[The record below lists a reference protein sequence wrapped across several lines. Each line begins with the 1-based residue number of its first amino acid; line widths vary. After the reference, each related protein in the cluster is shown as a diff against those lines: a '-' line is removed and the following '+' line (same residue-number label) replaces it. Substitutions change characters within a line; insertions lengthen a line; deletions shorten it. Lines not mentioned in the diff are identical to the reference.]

1 MHDAGIHGFYLMPIK
16 SVSDEAQFQGD
27 SEQLSDNWW
36 RHIDHTFHIAD
47 SLHLQMGIHFSDGF
61 ALGGGPWIKPEESMQ
76 RIVWSDTVVEL
87 GNKECR
93 IKNKESLGNK
103 ECRIKNKELR
113 RRDAMAQA
121 DSSLSMHNAQC
132 RKHNDE
138 CAMAR
143 ADSLFFILHSL
154 FPKDSSLI
162 AVYAYPAKYYD
173 PRKPKSSVAFPFRS
187 ADSCAITM
195 TYDSIYT
202 LRSVRI
208 VTGGNNYQAHRF
220 AIYASNDGLHFR
232 FVRQLQPARQGWQ
245 NTDAQASYSVP
256 ATAARYFQFR
266 WSPRGS
272 EPGSEDMD
280 AAKWKP
286 VLKVADIQL
295 SSEPVVDGFEGK
307 SGAVWRVSS
316 SFPIADNECLSLPM
330 HNAQCT
336 MHNDECP
343 MAQADS
349 LFFILHSSLP
359 QDSSLKKWHILR
371 ISHAST
377 GHTNATG
384 GGGRGLE
391 CDKFSRAAIDKQ
403 FEHWFAAIYNHVPRD
418 VARRVLTRLHVDSWE
433 CGSQNWS
440 DTFAAEFRCR
450 RGYDLMP
457 WLPLFAGVPI
467 ESSARSDSVLRDVRL
482 TISELVN
489 DVFFDE
495 VESLAHKYG
504 CRLSVESVAPTMVSD
519 GMSHYLHADLPMG
532 EFWLNSPTHDKP
544 NDRLDAVSGAHVYGK
559 RTIQAEGFTQLRSTW
574 DEHPAMLKTLLDRNY
589 CTGMNALVFHVNV
602 HNPWLD
608 RRPGMTLDGIGTF
621 FQRDQTWW
629 TAMPAFTSY
638 ISRCQSLL
646 QDGAPVVDI
655 AVYTGDEVPRRA
667 ILPERLISSLPG
679 LYGADL
685 ISRESARLRNE
696 GQPMEI
702 SPVGVSHTANIP
714 KAEDWINPLHG
725 YAYDSFNH
733 EALAGCHVDH
743 GEIVTA
749 AGMRY
754 RVLVIPQSR
763 PMNPDCINTM
773 QQKIDSLKRLGAR
786 IIDSPWT
793 ESDLSSI
800 GIVPDATLPVGLA
813 YNHRHTSDADIY
825 FISNQTDTAVTFPV
839 SFRAS
844 GKYHYLANPMNGE
857 VRVAGETIS
866 LSARASCFYVVT
878 DSAVAAMPRED
889 NNAFTVLKT
898 NFRPWKITFLNTGKR
913 ITSDSLFDWT
923 TSKAPSIKYYSGT
936 AVYTTTFNIEGRG
949 RSFLDLGNVQN
960 IASVYVNGICCGTVW
975 MAPYMVD
982 ITSAVK
988 AGKNTL
994 KIDVTNTWAN
1004 ALLGS
1009 DLGTPPFA
1017 GIWTNAKYRR
1027 AEKTLLPAGL
1037 LGPEI
1042 KMIVEK

>member
-1 MHDAGIHGFYLMPIK
+1 MRKIATIILLLSALSASAQSWFERFHNPPSEASPWTFWYWMYGCVSDAGISADLRAMHDAGIHGFYLMPIK

-36 RHIDHTFHIAD
+36 RHIDHTFRTAD

-76 RIVWSDTVVEL
+76 RIVWSDTVVEVRNEEL
-87 GNKECR
+87 R
-93 IKNKESLGNK
+93 IKN
-103 ECRIKNKELR
+103 
-113 RRDAMAQA
+113 
-121 DSSLSMHNAQC
+121 
-132 RKHNDE
+132 
-138 CAMAR
+138 
-143 ADSLFFILHSL
+143 
-154 FPKDSSLI
+154 KDSSLI

-195 TYDSIYT
+195 TYDSIFT

-220 AIYASNDGLHFR
+220 AIYASDDGVHFR

-316 SFPIADNECLSLPM
+316 SFPIADNEFLSNKEIIPIYNRFAPTDTSNYALCIM
-330 HNAQCT
+330 HCT
-336 MHNDECP
+336 
-343 MAQADS
+343 
-349 LFFILHSSLP
+349 LR
-359 QDSSLKKWHILR
+359 KWHILR

-440 DTFAAEFRCR
+440 DTFAAEFRRR
-450 RGYDLMP
+450 RGYDLIP

-504 CRLSVESVAPTMVSD
+504 CQLSAESVAPTMVSD
-519 GMSHYLHADLPMG
+519 GMSHYRHADLPMG

-544 NDRLDAVSGAHVYGK
+544 NDMLDAVSGAHVYGK
-559 RTIQAEGFTQLRSTW
+559 PTIQAEGFTQLRSTW

-638 ISRCQSLL
+638 ISHCQSLL

-773 QQKIDSLKRLGAR
+773 QQKIDFLKRLGAR

-800 GIVPDATLPVGLA
+800 GIVPDATLPAGIA

>member
-1 MHDAGIHGFYLMPIK
+1 ML
-16 SVSDEAQFQGD
+16 
-27 SEQLSDNWW
+27 
-36 RHIDHTFHIAD
+36 
-47 SLHLQMGIHFSDGF
+47 
-61 ALGGGPWIKPEESMQ
+61 
-76 RIVWSDTVVEL
+76 TV
-87 GNKECR
+87 G
-93 IKNKESLGNK
+93 S
-103 ECRIKNKELR
+103 
-113 RRDAMAQA
+113 A
-121 DSSLSMHNAQC
+121 
-132 RKHNDE
+132 
-138 CAMAR
+138 
-143 ADSLFFILHSL
+143 
-154 FPKDSSLI
+154 
-162 AVYAYPAKYYD
+162 AV
-173 PRKPKSSVAFPFRS
+173 R
-187 ADSCAITM
+187 
-195 TYDSIYT
+195 
-202 LRSVRI
+202 
-208 VTGGNNYQAHRF
+208 TGA
-220 AIYASNDGLHFR
+220 
-232 FVRQLQPARQGWQ
+232 
-245 NTDAQASYSVP
+245 
-256 ATAARYFQFR
+256 
-266 WSPRGS
+266 
-272 EPGSEDMD
+272 
-280 AAKWKP
+280 
-286 VLKVADIQL
+286 
-295 SSEPVVDGFEGK
+295 
-307 SGAVWRVSS
+307 
-316 SFPIADNECLSLPM
+316 
-330 HNAQCT
+330 
-336 MHNDECP
+336 
-343 MAQADS
+343 
-349 LFFILHSSLP
+349 
-359 QDSSLKKWHILR
+359 
-371 ISHAST
+371 
-377 GHTNATG
+377 
-384 GGGRGLE
+384 
-391 CDKFSRAAIDKQ
+391 
-403 FEHWFAAIYNHVPRD
+403 
-418 VARRVLTRLHVDSWE
+418 TRLLPS
-433 CGSQNWS
+433 
-440 DTFAAEFRCR
+440 FRRR
-450 RGYDLMP
+450 RGYDLIP

-504 CRLSVESVAPTMVSD
+504 CQLSAESVAPTMVSD
-519 GMSHYLHADLPMG
+519 GMSHYRHADLPMG

-544 NDRLDAVSGAHVYGK
+544 NDMLDAVSGAHVYGK
-559 RTIQAEGFTQLRSTW
+559 PTIQAEGFTQLRSTW

-629 TAMPAFTSY
+629 TVMPAFTSY

-655 AVYTGDEVPRRA
+655 AVYTGDEVPCRA

-696 GQPMEI
+696 GQPIEI

-743 GEIVTA
+743 DEIVTA

-763 PMNPDCINTM
+763 PMNPDRINTM
-773 QQKIDSLKRLGAR
+773 QQKIDSLKRLGVR

-800 GIVPDATLPVGLA
+800 GIVPDATLPAGIA
-813 YNHRHTSDADIY
+813 YNHRHASDADIY
-825 FISNQTDTAVTFPV
+825 FISNQTDTAVTFPA
-839 SFRAS
+839 SFRVS

-857 VRVAGETIS
+857 VRAAGETIS

-878 DSAVAAMPRED
+878 DFAVAAMPCED

-898 NFRPWKITFLNTGKR
+898 DFRPWKIKFFTTGKR

-923 TSKAPSIKYYSGT
+923 TSKDPSIKYYSGT
-936 AVYTTTFNIEGRG
+936 AVYTTTFTMTSPDPSQGGECLTGLGACSQKQVACSQEQTNATCYLNDTTQTTLIPLGTPLLGRGRG
-949 RSFLDLGNVQN
+949 RSYLDLGNVQN
-960 IASVYVNGICCGTVW
+960 IATVYVNGICCGTVW

-988 AGKNTL
+988 EGKNTL

-1042 KMIVEK
+1042 KVIVEKR

>member
-1 MHDAGIHGFYLMPIK
+1 
-16 SVSDEAQFQGD
+16 
-27 SEQLSDNWW
+27 
-36 RHIDHTFHIAD
+36 
-47 SLHLQMGIHFSDGF
+47 
-61 ALGGGPWIKPEESMQ
+61 
-76 RIVWSDTVVEL
+76 
-87 GNKECR
+87 
-93 IKNKESLGNK
+93 
-103 ECRIKNKELR
+103 
-113 RRDAMAQA
+113 
-121 DSSLSMHNAQC
+121 
-132 RKHNDE
+132 
-138 CAMAR
+138 
-143 ADSLFFILHSL
+143 
-154 FPKDSSLI
+154 
-162 AVYAYPAKYYD
+162 
-173 PRKPKSSVAFPFRS
+173 
-187 ADSCAITM
+187 
-195 TYDSIYT
+195 
-202 LRSVRI
+202 
-208 VTGGNNYQAHRF
+208 
-220 AIYASNDGLHFR
+220 
-232 FVRQLQPARQGWQ
+232 
-245 NTDAQASYSVP
+245 
-256 ATAARYFQFR
+256 
-266 WSPRGS
+266 
-272 EPGSEDMD
+272 
-280 AAKWKP
+280 
-286 VLKVADIQL
+286 
-295 SSEPVVDGFEGK
+295 
-307 SGAVWRVSS
+307 
-316 SFPIADNECLSLPM
+316 
-330 HNAQCT
+330 
-336 MHNDECP
+336 
-343 MAQADS
+343 
-349 LFFILHSSLP
+349 
-359 QDSSLKKWHILR
+359 
-371 ISHAST
+371 
-377 GHTNATG
+377 
-384 GGGRGLE
+384 
-391 CDKFSRAAIDKQ
+391 
-403 FEHWFAAIYNHVPRD
+403 
-418 VARRVLTRLHVDSWE
+418 
-433 CGSQNWS
+433 
-440 DTFAAEFRCR
+440 
-450 RGYDLMP
+450 
-457 WLPLFAGVPI
+457 
-467 ESSARSDSVLRDVRL
+467 
-482 TISELVN
+482 
-489 DVFFDE
+489 
-495 VESLAHKYG
+495 
-504 CRLSVESVAPTMVSD
+504 
-519 GMSHYLHADLPMG
+519 
-532 EFWLNSPTHDKP
+532 
-544 NDRLDAVSGAHVYGK
+544 
-559 RTIQAEGFTQLRSTW
+559 
-574 DEHPAMLKTLLDRNY
+574 
-589 CTGMNALVFHVNV
+589 MNALVFHVNV

-638 ISRCQSLL
+638 ISHCQSLL

-773 QQKIDSLKRLGAR
+773 QQKIDFLKRLGAR

-866 LSARASCFYVVT
+866 LSAHASCFYVVT
-878 DSAVAAMPRED
+878 DFAVAALPRED

-898 NFRPWKITFLNTGKR
+898 NFCPWKITFLNTGKR

-923 TSKAPSIKYYSGT
+923 TSTDPSIKYYSGT

-988 AGKNTL
+988 EGKNTL